1 MRFRRFPAIVLA
13 LVAVALTAVIAGR
26 VAAEPDPPP
35 PDTSPI
41 VIVPSAPVAPS
52 PPRTPRT
59 RGPADERDGGFGRTV
74 PRPRDFDDD
83 ADRRPDRLPD

>member
-13 LVAVALTAVIAGR
+13 LVAVALTAVIASR

-35 PDTSPI
+35 PDTTPI
-41 VIVPSAPVAPS
+41 VIAPSAPPMPS
-52 PPRTPRT
+52 TPRT